1 MKNPQQ
7 SNTLKTYQRLLQ
19 YLKPYVWPYFVLG
32 MVCMVGFGA
41 TDGSIPFLVQP
52 IMDGV
57 FGSKD
62 QATLN
67 LIPFLVIGLF
77 TFRGV
82 MHFGQSYLT
91 DYVGLRIVND
101 VRNALNRH
109 FQSLSMSFFYR
120 HPTGTL
126 IARVNSD
133 VVMLRFAI
141 TDALASFLKDTTSL
155 IALVTVAFVKDWVLA
170 SIAFFVFPASVLPI
184 IRLSRNIKKFTKR
197 GQESTGRLTVLLQES
212 IQGNRIVK
220 AFGWKYEDGRFM
232 AENGRLFKQSLRA
245 SRIKAMVAPSMELLA
260 SFGIAGVVWYGGW
273 SVIRGGRTQGE
284 FFAFMAA
291 MFLMYAPFK
300 GLSRT
305 YAAVHQGLAG
315 AERVFEVL
323 DEKPDIADK
332 PDAHPAEPFSR
343 KIEFQDVNFAYA
355 ETPVLKNIN
364 LTVEAGQMVALV
376 GMSGVGKSTLV
387 DLIPRFYDVKSGRI
401 LVDGV
406 DIRNLTVKSLR
417 AQIGIVTQHTFL
429 FNDTIR
435 NNIAYGDPERDMD
448 AIITAAKAAHAH
460 EFIQAMPNGYDSEIG
475 EMGLQ
480 LSGGQRQRLAIAR
493 ALLKDAP
500 ILILD
505 EATSS
510 LDADSERSVQD
521 ALETLMHTRTT
532 IVIAHRLST
541 IRKADRIVVMVDG
554 SIAEGT
560 ATSCSPAIASMTLLL
575 QLRKIVN
582 NEVNWFTRKA
592 YREMVRWL

>member
-1 MKNPQQ
+1 MTKSQE
-7 SNTLKTYQRLLQ
+7 SGSLRTYRRLLQ
-19 YLKPYVWPYFVLG
+19 YLKPYIWPYFVLG
-32 MVCMVGFGA
+32 MICMVGFGV

-57 FGSKD
+57 FGRKD

-67 LIPFLVIGLF
+67 LIPFLLIGLF
-77 TFRGV
+77 LFRGV
-82 MHFGQSYLT
+82 MQFGQGYLT
-91 DYVGLRIVND
+91 DYVGLRIIND
-101 VRNALNRH
+101 VRNALNRR
-109 FQSLSMSFFYR
+109 FQSLSLSFFYR

-133 VVMLRFAI
+133 VVLLRFAI
-141 TDALASFLKDTTSL
+141 TDALASILKDSTSL
-155 IALVTVAFVKDWVLA
+155 IALVTVAFLKDWVLA

-184 IRLSRNIKKFTKR
+184 IRLSRNMKKFTKR
-197 GQESTGRLTVLLQES
+197 GQVSTGRLTVLLQES

-220 AFGWKYEDGRFM
+220 AFGMEDYEDRRFM

-245 SRIKAMVAPSMELLA
+245 SRIKSIVSPSMELMA
-260 SFGIAGVVWYGGW
+260 SFGIASVVWYGGW

-315 AERVFEVL
+315 AERVFETL
-323 DEKPDIADK
+323 DEKPEIFDK
-332 PDAHPAEPFSR
+332 PDAQPAKPFAS
-343 KIEFQDVNFAYA
+343 KVEIQNVNFAYA

-387 DLIPRFYDVKSGRI
+387 DLIPRFYDVKSGAI

-406 DIRNLTVKSLR
+406 DIRDLTVKSLR

-429 FNDTIR
+429 FNDTVR
-435 NNIAYGDPERDMD
+435 NNIAYGDPDRDMD
-448 AIITAAKAAHAH
+448 AIIAAAKAAHAH
-460 EFIQAMPNGYDSEIG
+460 EFIEAMPNGYDSEIG

-510 LDADSERSVQD
+510 LDADSERSVQE
-521 ALETLMHTRTT
+521 ALETLMSTRTT

-554 SIAEGT
+554 SIAEEGT
-560 ATSCSPAIASMTLLL
+560 HDELLARDREYSRLYSL
-575 QLRKIVN
+575 QLLENRQT
-582 NEVNWFTRKA
+582 NEV
-592 YREMVRWL
+592 ELVH

>member
-1 MKNPQQ
+1 MKNPEQRN
-7 SNTLKTYQRLLQ
+7 SLKTYRRLLQ
-19 YLKPYVWPYFVLG
+19 FLKPYIWPYFVLG
-32 MVCMVGFGA
+32 MICMVLYGV

-57 FGSKD
+57 FGRKD

-67 LIPFLVIGLF
+67 MIPFLVIGLF
-77 TFRGV
+77 VFRGV
-82 MHFGQSYLT
+82 MQFGQSYLT
-91 DYVGLRIVND
+91 DYVGLRIIND

-109 FQSLSMSFFYR
+109 FQSLSLSFFYR

-126 IARVNSD
+126 ISRVNSD
-133 VVMLRFAI
+133 VVLLRFSI

-155 IALVTVAFVKDWVLA
+155 IALVTVAFLKDWVLA

-184 IRLSRNIKKFTKR
+184 MRLSRNMKKFTKR
-197 GQESTGRLTVLLQES
+197 GQVSTGRLTVLLQES

-220 AFGWKYEDGRFM
+220 AFGMEDYEDRRFM

-245 SRIKAMVAPSMELLA
+245 SRLKSIVAPSMELLA

-315 AERVFEVL
+315 AERVFETL
-323 DEKPDIADK
+323 DEKPEVSDK
-332 PDAHPAEPFSR
+332 PDAQPAKPFTR
-343 KIEFQDVNFAYA
+343 KIEFQNVNFAYA

-364 LTVEAGQMVALV
+364 FTVEAGQMVALV

-406 DIRNLTVKSLR
+406 DVRDLTVQSLR

-435 NNIAYGDPERDMD
+435 NNIAYGDPERDID
-448 AIITAAKAAHAH
+448 AIIAAAKAAHAD
-460 EFIQAMPNGYDSEIG
+460 EFIDAMPNGYDSEIG
-475 EMGLQ
+475 ELGLQ

-493 ALLKDAP
+493 ALLKNAP

-521 ALETLMHTRTT
+521 ALETLMRTRTT

-554 SIAEGT
+554 SIAEEGT
-560 ATSCSPAIASMTLLL
+560 HDELLARDREYSRLYSL
-575 QLRKIVN
+575 QLLDNRQT
-582 NEVNWFTRKA
+582 NEADLVH
-592 YREMVRWL
+592 